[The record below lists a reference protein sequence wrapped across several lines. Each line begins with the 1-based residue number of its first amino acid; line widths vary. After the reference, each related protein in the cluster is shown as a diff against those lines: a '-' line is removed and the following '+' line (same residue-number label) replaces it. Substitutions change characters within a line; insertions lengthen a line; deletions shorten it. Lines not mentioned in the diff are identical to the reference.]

1 MGPQYHYAGFLK
13 RTITCFILAIFL
25 FIWPIDGKPAS
36 SGDDLHLGAE
46 LMAQGRFEEAVA
58 VFDRAVV
65 AAPGHP
71 AAYRQRAAARRQVGD
86 LAGAVKD
93 LSRVLE
99 LAPDDVAALY
109 QRATALFHLED
120 DQRCLADCNRLV
132 ALTPEDPSAYLLR
145 ATVYQGQG
153 GGHWDAALS
162 DLQAAFDL
170 SPDDP
175 VLLNQLAWFFAT
187 CPKDELRDGLRA
199 LALARRASELSR
211 EMAIFDSLAAAYA
224 ELGQFAIA
232 RIIQKR
238 VIEMSRASGTQAEEA
253 VYAKRLALYERHQVW
268 RQPSYHKLQAV
279 EENASGSP
287 PGASALVA
295 QTPTGSVAPAPVAP
309 AKRSSPA
316 GQESVSHSA
325 AAPDASSSAA
335 GSAFGRTV
343 PAPPPYSVQ
352 IASFNSP
359 EKAIGIVDDLK
370 KSADPA
376 FCAPAQIPG
385 RGTWYRI
392 YLGRYLSYS
401 EAEEALCH
409 IRKGRFKDAILVHR
423 PWSLVQV
430 EGSPAFPERFP
441 WIGLST
447 YPDGCIGAFET
458 QKDANW
464 VARALG
470 EKGFKVKVVDPRGR

>member
-1 MGPQYHYAGFLK
+1 MGPQYHYAEFLK
-13 RTITCFILAIFL
+13 RTTTCFILVIFL
-25 FIWPIDGKPAS
+25 SIWPTDGKPAS
-36 SGDDLHLGAE
+36 SGDDLHLGTE

-58 VFDRAVV
+58 AFDRAAA
-65 AAPGHP
+65 AAPDHP
-71 AAYRQRAAARRQVGD
+71 TVYRQRATV
-86 LAGAVKD
+86 
-93 LSRVLE
+93 
-99 LAPDDVAALY
+99 
-109 QRATALFHLED
+109 LFHLED
-120 DQRCLADCNRLV
+120 YPRCLEDCNRLV

-145 ATVYQGQG
+145 AKVYQGAG
-153 GGHWDAALS
+153 RWDAALG

-170 SPDDP
+170 TPEDP

-187 CPKDELRDGLRA
+187 CPEDELRDGLRA

-211 EMAIFDSLAAAYA
+211 EMAVFDSLAAAYA

-238 VIEMSRASGTQAEEA
+238 VIEMSRAKGAQAEEA
-253 VYAKRLALYERHQVW
+253 VYAKRLALYESNQAW
-268 RQPSYHKLQAV
+268 RQPSYHKLQPV
-279 EENASGSP
+279 EKSASGSP
-287 PGASALVA
+287 EGAPALVA
-295 QTPTGSVAPAPVAP
+295 QAPTGSVAPEPVAP
-309 AKRSSPA
+309 AKRSSADGQKRAPRSAPA
-316 GQESVSHSA
+316 S
-325 AAPDASSSAA
+325 DASSAA
-335 GSAFGRTV
+335 GSAVGRTV

-359 EKAIGIVDDLK
+359 EKAIRLVGNLK
-370 KSADPA
+370 AKGDPA

-401 EAEEALCH
+401 EAEEALRH

-430 EGSPAFPERFP
+430 EGSPAFPEKFP

-464 VARALG
+464 VARALR
-470 EKGFKVKVVDPRGR
+470 EKGFNVVIVDPRGR